1 MANSGHIKDENYQF
15 LTQYFE
21 VSKLHD
27 RYETLHADIIR
38 AIENIKLDDKAYI
51 DEESLQTIIL
61 DYFYDIARLKDFHSI
76 ELANTDKIY
85 GYELFWFLRRH
96 PVYLLDDPANLI
108 INEKIAIGVFLP
120 KILSDAGL
128 PCDADKQ
135 SDVFK
140 KRLKIFIDLLYYN
153 IRHRI
158 YTQQS
163 LELMIEAFF
172 CGSELAV
179 INATPENTTPQ
190 S

>member
-61 DYFYDIARLKDFHSI
+61 DYFSDIARLKDFHSI

-85 GYELFWFLRRH
+85 G
-96 PVYLLDDPANLI
+96 
-108 INEKIAIGVFLP
+108 
-120 KILSDAGL
+120 
-128 PCDADKQ
+128 
-135 SDVFK
+135 
-140 KRLKIFIDLLYYN
+140 
-153 IRHRI
+153 
-158 YTQQS
+158 
-163 LELMIEAFF
+163 
-172 CGSELAV
+172 
-179 INATPENTTPQ
+179 
-190 S
+190 